1 MTVSIDKVDL
11 IRERANVSYEEAKD
25 ALEKSSGDIV
35 EALIY
40 LEKDEKIRK
49 ERISIGRRVNEST
62 FGQRIKDF
70 VKEMHGHSFIIE
82 KNAESIINIPS
93 TIALLLLLFAFPM
106 TVIALFAAVLMGC
119 KVVIKKKNGA
129 KLDLKKKIDDAFES
143 EEKNKS
149 E

>member
-70 VKEMHGHSFIIE
+70 VKEIHSHSFIIE

-106 TVIALFAAVLMGC
+106 TVIALFAAILMGC

-129 KLDLKKKIDDAFES
+129 KLDLKKKIDEAFEN